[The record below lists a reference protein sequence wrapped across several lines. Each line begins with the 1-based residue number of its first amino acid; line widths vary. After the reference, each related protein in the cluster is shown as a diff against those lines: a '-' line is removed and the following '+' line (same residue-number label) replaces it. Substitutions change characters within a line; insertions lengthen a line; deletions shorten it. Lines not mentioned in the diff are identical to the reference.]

1 MLLLIVF
8 NIDIDNREVWGL
20 AEDLA
25 RYHIHAL
32 PYAVAGTLDTL
43 AAETYKTSRAGLKE
57 KFVLRNTYTERSLNF
72 RKCTN
77 RTNIDTMSS
86 EIGSTAEYMA
96 KQEAGF
102 KSKRA
107 WIPTAESSA
116 EGKGRRT
123 KPIKTGFYRSR
134 IRVDDKTMSLR
145 ASGVRSK
152 RSLLVRAVNIAVD
165 KNKRM
170 LLLGAWAG
178 IRSGMYRLVG
188 GESGGEETAAGWPR
202 GAKLRMIYSRDPAI
216 TETKAHEWLGP
227 ATLENNAHCA
237 EIFKREIIKQI
248 KMRKLFAARKAAG
261 KR

>member
-25 RYHIHAL
+25 RYHIKAL

-102 KSKRA
+102 KTKKA
-107 WIPTAESSA
+107 WIPTAEASG
-116 EGKGRRT
+116 EGDGKRT
-123 KPIKTGFYRSR
+123 KPIHSR
-134 IRVDDKTMSLR
+134 FW
-145 ASGVRSK
+145 RSK
-152 RSLLVRAVNIAVD
+152 MRVKQIKIVLSGKGKAPLVAMVQHAVRTNRRAI
-165 KNKRM
+165 
-170 LLLGAWAG
+170 LLGQWAG
-178 IRSGMYRLVG
+178 VRSGMYKVFG
-188 GESGGEETAAGWPR
+188 GSYGRSAAGWPH
-202 GAKLRMIYSRDPAI
+202 GAELRMIYSRDPM
-216 TETKAHEWLGP
+216 TTTTKPHEWLGP